1 MAKIDLTS
9 EAWCNLVFE
18 GKNKQYGAYR
28 MRQESG
34 RRHTTALLVTL
45 LIAAVGFSLPA
56 LMKMVVKQNTQD
68 AMVEVTTL
76 TKLPPAEV
84 KNNDVIKKPDLPPP
98 PPLKSTIKFTPPV
111 IKKDEEVREEDEI
124 KSQEELTQAKTAIS
138 IADVKGNDEVN
149 GADIAD
155 LREIAQE
162 APVEED
168 KPFISVEQMPQF
180 PGGMDAMIKYIYSH
194 IRYPQIA
201 LENGIQGRVTLQFVV
216 GTDGNITDIKVLAGI
231 DRVCN
236 EEAVRVIES
245 MPRWI
250 PGKQNGK
257 AVRVL
262 FTVPVIFR
270 IIE

>member
-9 EAWCNLVFE
+9 EAWCDLVFE
-18 GKNKQYGAYR
+18 GKNKAYGAYQ
-28 MRQESG
+28 MRRNTG
-34 RRHTTALLVTL
+34 RRHTTALLLTL
-45 LIAAVGFSLPA
+45 LIAVVGFSLPS
-56 LMKMVVKQNTQD
+56 LMKMVVKPKAQD
-68 AMVEVTTL
+68 TMTEVTTL
-76 TKLPPAEV
+76 AKLPPAEV

-124 KSQEELTQAKTAIS
+124 KSQEEILETKTAIS

-155 LREIAQE
+155 LREIVQE
-162 APVEED
+162 APPEED
-168 KPFISVEQMPQF
+168 KPFVSVEQMPQF
-180 PGGMDAMIKYIYSH
+180 PGGEAAMMKYIYSNIH
-194 IRYPQIA
+194 YPQIA

-216 GTDGNITDIKVLAGI
+216 GTDGNITDIRVLQGI
-231 DRVCN
+231 DRICN
-236 EEAVRVIES
+236 EEAIRVIKS

-262 FTVPVIFR
+262 YTVPVIFK
-270 IIE
+270 IVN